1 MDLGDG
7 PSLTLHKEYTQL
19 AVRRA
24 HDWMPVVAAVR
35 AWPAWLGEQIVDP
48 RHLKAQLAPHR
59 DEMVCGPRASG
70 VGNDQNLIDPN
81 GAAAD

>member
-48 RHLKAQLAPHR
+48 RPLKAQLAPRR
-59 DEMVCGPRASG
+59 DEMVCGPRASE

-81 GAAAD
+81 GG